1 SSYNINSRFTDGPLD
16 SANAR
21 ARKHFRDFDID
32 QSQPKQKR
40 IRLKTQRRREQCR
53 ANQARYRLKQIDH
66 AKWVKESVLKLR
78 ADIPVLELQRTALRH
93 GGQQDVWNAVVK
105 YLRIFRFGVLVTL
118 PPADIEEANIAD
130 NSIENEE
137 TKQQLAFLRST
148 MTEDVNLGERT
159 GVEALMDQWR
169 QYSTSFQNL
178 CLELIRMERTT
189 DRFVSVTATLN
200 MTVSEAT
207 LKTVF
212 QHLEDRPLRSKLLG
226 QHLQVPYSI
235 CFEWDTATCR
245 LSRAEALG
253 DAVDARVRESGG
265 CGIGVEARSN
275 YM

>member
-1 SSYNINSRFTDGPLD
+1 MHAHPASNVARPQRSMHAYPKLSSEIVRPVFQRDIATKNELARSLKRGTTRSDVTMQRPALSCTSQSSYLAAKLTQAEHHLNSSYNINSRFTDGPLD

-40 IRLKTQRRREQCR
+40 IRLKTQRRHEQCR

-137 TKQQLAFLRST
+137 TKQQCDPR
-148 MTEDVNLGERT
+148 
-159 GVEALMDQWR
+159 
-169 QYSTSFQNL
+169 
-178 CLELIRMERTT
+178 
-189 DRFVSVTATLN
+189 
-200 MTVSEAT
+200 
-207 LKTVF
+207 
-212 QHLEDRPLRSKLLG
+212 
-226 QHLQVPYSI
+226 
-235 CFEWDTATCR
+235 
-245 LSRAEALG
+245 
-253 DAVDARVRESGG
+253 
-265 CGIGVEARSN
+265 
-275 YM
+275 